1 MAVSQRAVLT
11 CDYCLLLFLHYYY
24 TVTLSNSNAVL
35 QTLLVL
41 LKKDPPTNGHRLLV
55 LATTSVPNLLED
67 LGGLIQAFNVSLHV
81 PQVSDAF

>member
-1 MAVSQRAVLT
+1 MHGPTLSAVLT
-11 CDYCLLLFLHYYY
+11 PTALVLPFCLT
-24 TVTLSNSNAVL
+24 TVLTLPNSNAVL